1 METSPEKERVRA
13 QGRKIENKE
22 GERERRE
29 EGGEVGVGGTRRE
42 NRNKNRSERTAR
54 ARARSRDVHGGELRG
69 TRGGREIKEERGVT

>member
-22 GERERRE
+22 GERRE

-54 ARARSRDVHGGELRG
+54 ALARR
-69 TRGGREIKEERGVT
+69 TRR